1 MRMPIGVPVVLP
13 SNMPDSSC
21 TWSPSRRW
29 LTKCEVPVRRRST
42 SACTSASLKESPG
55 GQPSTMHP
63 MTGPWLSP
71 NVVTAKS
78 LPIVLPD
85 MQLLRRQQ
93 KYAAAAAFEVQPRQ
107 RQLRKRASHGSLGVA
122 RLDDQD
128 AARSQ
133 MARRVAHYRANR
145 VQSPT
150 PRGE

>member
-1 MRMPIGVPVVLP
+1 M
-13 SNMPDSSC
+13 
-21 TWSPSRRW
+21 
-29 LTKCEVPVRRRST
+29 
-42 SACTSASLKESPG
+42 A
-55 GQPSTMHP
+55 
-63 MTGPWLSP
+63 GPWLAP

-150 PRGE
+150 PRGERNARLVPVFGGQRRELPRADIGRIADDDIVGLTGERTEMIGFDEAHALAH